1 MHTHINGS
9 DFTPVDYYCIST
21 TLNYIYSLVSCQV
34 ATCFLF
40 FPGGSQHGL
49 KRRLQLR
56 VSVEEN
62 WRLATLCMA
71 MSNSLLLCTS
81 VSPLIPAGRVI
92 IPKAIL
98 SALLELLVP
107 LLLNTWLK
115 SGGYSR
121 WLCVI
126 ATAACETPFS
136 APADCETELQ
146 RTLVQVPVSPWNH
159 HGPVFTGVFAGQTHR
174 LKRLH
179 HLQNDR

>member
-9 DFTPVDYYCIST
+9 NFTPVDYYYIST

-49 KRRLQLR
+49 KGWLQLR
-56 VSVEEN
+56 VSVEEIGV
-62 WRLATLCMA
+62 WPLTLCVA

-81 VSPLIPAGRVI
+81 VSSLITAGRVI
-92 IPKAIL
+92 IPKAIA
-98 SALLELLVP
+98 SILLELLVP

-115 SGGYSR
+115 PGGYSS

-126 ATAACETPFS
+126 AAASCETPFS

-146 RTLVQVPVSPWNH
+146 RTLV
-159 HGPVFTGVFAGQTHR
+159 
-174 LKRLH
+174 
-179 HLQNDR
+179 